1 MPTLGRLDEIVRLF
15 DSLKAQTFRDFE
27 LIIVDQNEHHEV
39 EKLVESYKTDVS
51 IVYIRSAQKGLSL
64 NRNIGLRKC
73 KGDIIAFPDD
83 DCWYRPDV
91 LKTVDKTFFD
101 YPGIAFCTLPV
112 YDIINKDDCY
122 IAPSKQMLHK
132 PDIFKYCISFN
143 FFIKRNTCIE
153 FDVRLG
159 VGAKYGSGEETD
171 YLYASIGKG
180 KVGIFVNESGI
191 HHLKSRNY
199 MTKERAYKYGL
210 GFGAVFK
217 KDMLQRKNKGAF
229 FVFVYYLLKSFAGTI
244 LYPSRFGFYWETFK
258 GRLCGFITF
267 RLNP

>member
-1 MPTLGRLDEIVRLF
+1 MPTLGRVDEVACLF
-15 DSLKAQTFRDFE
+15 SSLKAQTFRDFE
-27 LIIVDQNEHHEV
+27 LVVVDQNEHHEV
-39 EKLVESYKTDVS
+39 EKLVEFYKTDLS
-51 IVYIRSAQKGLSL
+51 IVYIRSARKGLSL

-73 KGDIIAFPDD
+73 KGDIVAFPDD

-91 LKTVDKTFFD
+91 LETVDKTFFD
-101 YPGIAFCTLPV
+101 CPDITFCALPV
-112 YDIINKDDCY
+112 YDTVNKNDCY
-122 IAPSKQMLHK
+122 LAPAKQMLQK
-132 PDIFKYCISFN
+132 RDVFKCCISIN

-171 YLYASIGKG
+171 YLYASMGKG
-180 KVGIFVNESGI
+180 AAGMFVNKSGI

-217 KDMLQRKNKGAF
+217 KDMLQRKNKRAF
-229 FVFVYYLLKSFAGTI
+229 FVFIYYLLRSFAGAI
-244 LYPSRFGFYWETFK
+244 LYPSRLGFYWETFK

-267 RLNP
+267 KPNP